1 MAANKNP
8 PISYIMT
15 APATGAYPTLFT
27 PRAFKDAKGV
37 ESPNKNFSLTLL
49 FRPEHPDLPGIRA
62 KLLEAAKQE
71 WPGADEAFLKSVQWP
86 LQSGDAQA
94 DKAKA
99 KNKDHEH
106 LRGLLVMNTATGE
119 SFPPGLGVI
128 RNGAAVD
135 VPFLPAEAR
144 SAFSGDFYGGV
155 DCMVQFSFV
164 AYQVGKNSP
173 GVKAYLQAV
182 QSLAPQGARNPKL
195 EGGGGKSASGAFG
208 QSVKGFV
215 SSIDPTAGSGGGVMP

>member
-27 PRAFKDAKGV
+27 PRAFKDERGV
-37 ESPNKNFSLTLL
+37 ESKDKNFSLRLL
-49 FRPEHPDLPGIRA
+49 FKPDQVDLPGIRA

-71 WPGADEAFLKSVQWP
+71 WPAADENFLRSIQWP
-86 LQSGDAQA
+86 LQSGDALA

-99 KNKDHEH
+99 KSKDQEH
-106 LRGLLVMNTATGE
+106 LRGYLVMNSATGE
-119 SFPPGLGVI
+119 AYPPGLGVI

-144 SAFSGDFYGGV
+144 AVFSGDFYGGM
-155 DCMVQFSFV
+155 DCMVQFTFR
-164 AYQVGKNSP
+164 AYQVGNNAP
-173 GVKAYLQAV
+173 CVKAYLQAV